1 MPDLCPLWGDTP
13 VTTLDEIDENG
24 VLFVYSPRAGG
35 VYGLTGEWRRR
46 GLSSPI
52 DQLIGASK
60 REKANLSHWIYCQN
74 RDAGLLWPLEGM
86 SEWDREDAMVLHI
99 IDPKL
104 LQQAPRLDPETVAAQ
119 SARTPS
125 ALDRRLTLLRELL
138 RQQDIPRST
147 DENKL
152 YRVCRDYE
160 GLRAAAAAWE
170 TDTDTDSEAEEFWV
184 HLEKEGWVSSRPAVP
199 AGKLI
204 SLGLEHGELLYNV
217 PAVCTLDARLWVE
230 EQLQE
235 RSSNEQVFVA
245 MWFDECLKEEAY
257 KEGFAKGIERA
268 GYKAKRTD
276 DDTLHSDKLDD
287 RVMADIRQSRI
298 VVADFTCDV
307 ANVRRKRTGL
317 ANGNVHYEAGF
328 AHGLG
333 RPVIYTCRDTC
344 KDYLRFDTRQINHI
358 FWRDAADLARQLQ
371 ERLEGQFG
379 HGPAQDVPD
388 A

>member
-35 VYGLTGEWRRR
+35 VYRLTGEWRWRAM
-46 GLSSPI
+46 SSPNA
-52 DQLIGASK
+52 DLMGVQD
-60 REKANLSHWIYCQN
+60 REKANLSHWIYREN
-74 RDAGLLWPLEGM
+74 LEAGLLWPLEGM
-86 SEWDREDAMVLHI
+86 PKWDREDAMVLSI

-170 TDTDTDSEAEEFWV
+170 TDTDSEAEEFWE

-199 AGKLI
+199 AKLY
-204 SLGLEHGELLYNV
+204 SLEPEPGELLYNV
-217 PAVCTLDARLWVE
+217 PAICTLDARLWVE
-230 EQLQE
+230 EHTRRESLSQQG
-235 RSSNEQVFVA
+235 FIA
-245 MWFDECLKEEAY
+245 MWFDEAIRKKISPAI
-257 KEGFAKGIERA
+257 EGAIQDA
-268 GYKAKRTD
+268 GYTPLLIIRDLRT
-276 DDTLHSDKLDD
+276 HSIPDQIVHQL
-287 RVMADIRQSRI
+287 RQSRF
-298 VVADFTCDV
+298 VVADL
-307 ANVRRKRTGL
+307 TGRL
-317 ANGNVHYEAGF
+317 LGDSDE
-328 AHGLG
+328 LG
-333 RPVIYTCRDTC
+333 RRNVY
-344 KDYLRFDTRQINHI
+344 Y
-358 FWRDAADLARQLQ
+358 
-371 ERLEGQFG
+371 EGWFCG
-379 HGPAQDVPD
+379 GSRPGGDFHLS
-388 A
+388 

>member
-35 VYGLTGEWRRR
+35 VYRLTGEWRWRAM
-46 GLSSPI
+46 SSPNA
-52 DQLIGASK
+52 DLMGVQD

-86 SEWDREDAMVLHI
+86 PKWDREDAMVLSI

-119 SARTPS
+119 SVRTPS

-170 TDTDTDSEAEEFWV
+170 TDTDSEAEEFWE
-184 HLEKEGWVSSRPAVP
+184 HLEKEGWVRSRPALP
-199 AGKLI
+199 AGTLF
-204 SLGLEHGELLYNV
+204 NV

-230 EQLQE
+230 DQLRE
-235 RSSNEQVFVA
+235 RGTGQRVFVA
-245 MWFDECLKEEAY
+245 MGFDKSLDAAYTEGLKQ
-257 KEGFAKGIERA
+257 GIAQA
-268 GYKAKRTD
+268 GYEPYRVDQDAH
-276 DDTLHSDKLDD
+276 HSDKLDD
-287 RVMADIRQSRI
+287 RVLAGLRQSRI
-298 VVADFTCDV
+298 VVADFTCETFI
-307 ANVRRKRTGL
+307 RKGEDQPEGL
-317 ANGNVHYEAGF
+317 PNGNVHYEAGF
-328 AHGLG
+328 AHG
-333 RPVIYTCRDTC
+333 RDMPVIYTCREDC
-344 KDYLRFDTRQINHI
+344 QDYLRFDTRQINHI
-358 FWRDAADLARQLQ
+358 LWTDAADLARQLQ
-371 ERLEGQFG
+371 ARLEGQFG
-379 HGPAQDVPD
+379 HGPVQEVPD

>member
-74 RDAGLLWPLEGM
+74 RTAGLLWPLEGM
-86 SEWDREDAMVLHI
+86 SEWDREDVMNLRM
-99 IDPKL
+99 IDSKL
-104 LQQAPRLDPETVAAQ
+104 LQQAPRLDHDTVLAQ
-119 SARTPS
+119 YERTPS

-170 TDTDTDSEAEEFWV
+170 TDTDSEAEEFWE

-199 AGKLI
+199 AKLY
-204 SLGLEHGELLYNV
+204 SLEPEPDELLYSV
-217 PAVCTLDARLWVE
+217 PAICTLDARLWVE
-230 EQLQE
+230 EHTRRESLSQQG
-235 RSSNEQVFVA
+235 FIA
-245 MWFDECLKEEAY
+245 MWFDEAIRKKISPAI
-257 KEGFAKGIERA
+257 EGVIQDA
-268 GYKAKRTD
+268 GYTPLLIIRDLRT
-276 DDTLHSDKLDD
+276 HSIPDQIVHQL
-287 RVMADIRQSRI
+287 RQSRF
-298 VVADFTCDV
+298 VVADL
-307 ANVRRKRTGL
+307 TGRL
-317 ANGNVHYEAGF
+317 
-328 AHGLG
+328 LG
-333 RPVIYTCRDTC
+333 DSDELGSDGMSTTKPV
-344 KDYLRFDTRQINHI
+344 LR
-358 FWRDAADLARQLQ
+358 
-371 ERLEGQFG
+371 
-379 HGPAQDVPD
+379 PAQTWK
-388 A
+388 